1 MSYTASCDSDQSK
14 FFDRK
19 YQRERERTTE
29 KLLTG
34 TQDAVARADGRAVR
48 VDDVGAAADE
58 ARRGVAAAREGRV
71 VRAAA
76 VAAPGVA
83 AEAPPDN
90 AAALLVAEPWF
101 GMNVV
106 RLERRQ
112 RINSKPRRQQQHPT
126 HKQGRREA
134 ARPFQDKAA
143 RL

>member
-1 MSYTASCDSDQSK
+1 MYR
-14 FFDRK
+14 RK
-19 YQRERERTTE
+19 LYRTYQRERKSQ

-34 TQDAVARADGRAVR
+34 AQNAVARADGRAVR

-83 AEAPPDN
+83 AEAPPPDN
-90 AAALLVAEPWF
+90 AAALLVAKPWF

-106 RLERRQ
+106 RLERR
-112 RINSKPRRQQQHPT
+112 
-126 HKQGRREA
+126 
-134 ARPFQDKAA
+134 
-143 RL
+143 